1 MIIHSAIRCISTY
14 PGRIFSGPFG
24 FYSLERTKQNKK
36 EREREKRKQNLTVQL
51 DEKGLLT
58 LHYLEAHGTCVVV
71 HWLET
76 RSPPSPPPR
85 FFSFPCVRQFVSS
98 LFYFL
103 SFFSVCWTRR
113 WRTRKIVNLREAPL
127 SLSLSLSLSLFWSNN
142 AVFFYDFGLYD
153 TIAGSLR
160 IGYGRWK
167 NAASSPKMSESEIF
181 SRAEQRTLQTLLHF
195 YENVSYNR

>member
-1 MIIHSAIRCISTY
+1 MRCRPLTGNAL
-14 PGRIFSGPFG
+14 PPF
-24 FYSLERTKQNKK
+24 
-36 EREREKRKQNLTVQL
+36 
-51 DEKGLLT
+51 
-58 LHYLEAHGTCVVV
+58 
-71 HWLET
+71 
-76 RSPPSPPPR
+76 PPPTAFSR
-85 FFSFPCVRQFVSS
+85 FRAFDSSFRLFSTF
-98 LFYFL
+98 FL